1 MKAILDFLLIEN
13 VFFGLAVQNWLLLV
27 VGGGFISIVIA
38 LGRGQRSS

>member
-1 MKAILDFLLIEN
+1 MNAIMDFLLTEN

-27 VGGGFISIVIA
+27 IGGGFISIIIA